1 MTMLD
6 DRVDF
11 YLGNA
16 HQQRAASR
24 CESAGSCEAALKQ
37 ARLDRGRLPRRS
49 KSRAALALD
58 GEIAHLLEVM
68 ARGERDAKAEADRVK
83 RERYEKRL
91 AVAAKLLKSLV
102 AEPAEDGNDDM
113 RELLAI
119 VLPALAGGNSIDW
132 QRVLLAVHKWNG
144 NDGPS
149 ELLALA
155 VKVADKQAA
164 DHADKGDWSWAN
176 RWAADAARLDSC
188 RNGLDYK

>member
-6 DRVDF
+6 ERVDF

-16 HQQRAASR
+16 HQQRAAAR
-24 CESAGSCEAALKQ
+24 CECAGSCEAALKE

-58 GEIAHLLEVM
+58 GEIAHLLDMV
-68 ARGERDAKAEADRVK
+68 RGERDAKAEADRVK

-91 AVAAKLLKSLV
+91 AVAVKLLKSLI

-119 VLPALAGGNSIDW
+119 ALPALDGGNSIDW
-132 QRVLLAVHKWNG
+132 HRLLLAVHQWNG
-144 NDGPS
+144 NDGPH
-149 ELLALA
+149 ELLTLA
-155 VKVADKQAA
+155 IGVADKQAA

-176 RWAADAARLDSC
+176 RWAADAARLAAC
-188 RNGLDYK
+188 RDGLDYK